1 MNKDPHILVT
11 GGLGFLGSHFI
22 NHLLTTHSSVRIFN
36 LDSRP
41 QDSAPSHLIPWLKD
55 ERYKHIHGDV
65 TDSDLVEETVK
76 VEVIDIIVNF
86 AMITGRNRAL
96 QDPIEG
102 VKVNVVGVASLLHVV
117 EKYGIRLIQVG
128 TDQVYGSIEAPGYA
142 NSTTLM
148 SPTSHFAAEKA
159 AADMLIRS
167 SHKSHNSDV
176 VITHACNVIGS
187 YQHPNELIPYMI
199 TNSLDGKPVVLWED
213 GLQQRQLLYVQDYV
227 TAMKLIVF
235 KGEAGLVY
243 NIGSQYEVTN
253 LGIANSILGITRQ
266 TGLPIHYSN
275 PPFVYDRR
283 HALDFD
289 ALRDLGWKAIY
300 SLEESLQ
307 QTVQW
312 YRENRSWWASIK
324 VQGKVL

>member
-1 MNKDPHILVT
+1 
-11 GGLGFLGSHFI
+11 
-22 NHLLTTHSSVRIFN
+22 
-36 LDSRP
+36 
-41 QDSAPSHLIPWLKD
+41 
-55 ERYKHIHGDV
+55 
-65 TDSDLVEETVK
+65 
-76 VEVIDIIVNF
+76 
-86 AMITGRNRAL
+86 
-96 QDPIEG
+96 
-102 VKVNVVGVASLLHVV
+102 
-117 EKYGIRLIQVG
+117 
-128 TDQVYGSIEAPGYA
+128 
-142 NSTTLM
+142 M

-159 AADMLIRS
+159 AADMLIHS